1 MCPVRFDAEGARR
14 MLGLLARLAAGEDV
28 PEAELQAVL
37 DTPAYRLFFA
47 HHNRFAGRSL
57 APAEFAA
64 MLRAIPRGEF
74 HTANPQLE
82 RMWASFRTAPARLSA
97 LQALYTGVVEKDVVP
112 EAASLARR
120 WLPGDAAL
128 ETTVFILLDGMSGGF
143 VYQGQ
148 VAFDLL
154 QMRNAEG
161 FLKVLAHE
169 LHHIGVEGLWQG
181 QFDAPHLPPGRRL
194 ALEFLGLLLGEG
206 SATCL
211 ISGAP
216 EEPEG
221 VAQWQEHMAQI
232 DHLFGRAEGLL
243 RRAWAGEMDEAAFQA
258 EVPSFLQGYMGEAYA
273 VGYVMVERIQQAL
286 GDEAILACLREPRRT
301 LALYNQAAGLLPGA
315 YRFDAGLAGEMEK
328 S

>member
-14 MLGLLARLAAGEDV
+14 MLGLLARLAAGEEV
-28 PEAELQAVL
+28 PEADVQAVL
-37 DTPAYRLFFA
+37 ETPAYRLFFA
-47 HHNRFAGRSL
+47 HHNRFANRSL

-64 MLRAIPRGEF
+64 MLRAIPRGELS
-74 HTANPQLE
+74 TENPQLQ
-82 RMWASFRTAPARLSA
+82 RMWARFREAPARLHE
-97 LQALYTGVVEKDVVP
+97 LQALYNEVVARDVVP
-112 EAASLARR
+112 EAAALARR

-128 ETTVFILLDGMSGGF
+128 DTTVFILLDGMSGGF

-154 QMRNAEG
+154 QMQGAG
-161 FLKVLAHE
+161 WFLKVLAHE
-169 LHHIGVEGLWQG
+169 LHHIGIEGLWLG
-181 QFDAPHLPPGRRL
+181 QLDAPHLSPGQRM
-194 ALEFLGLLLGEG
+194 ALEFVGLLLGEG

-221 VAQWQEHMAQI
+221 VAQWQGHMAQI
-232 DHLFGRAEGLL
+232 DNLFARVEGLL
-243 RRAWAGEMDEAAFQA
+243 RRAWAGEIDAAAFEA

-273 VGYVMVERIQQAL
+273 VGYVMIERIRRAL
-286 GDEAILACLREPRRT
+286 GDEAILACLREPRRA
-301 LALYNQAAGLLPGA
+301 LALYNRAALLLPGA

>member
-14 MLGLLARLAAGEDV
+14 MLGLLARLAAGEEVAD
-28 PEAELQAVL
+28 AEVQAVL
-37 DTPAYRLFFA
+37 ETPAYRLFFA
-47 HHNRFAGRSL
+47 HHNRFANRSL
-57 APAEFAA
+57 APGEFAA

-74 HTANPQLE
+74 HTENPQLD
-82 RMWASFRTAPARLSA
+82 RMWSRFRAVPARLGE
-97 LQALYTGVVEKDVVP
+97 LQALYHEVVARDVVP
-112 EAASLARR
+112 EAASIARR

-128 ETTVFILLDGMSGGF
+128 DTTVFILLDGMSGGF

-154 QMRNAEG
+154 QMRGAG
-161 FLKVLAHE
+161 WFLKVLAHE
-169 LHHIGVEGLWQG
+169 LHHIGVEALWQG
-181 QFDAPHLPPGRRL
+181 QLSAPYLPPGRRM
-194 ALEFLGLLLGEG
+194 ALEFVGMLLGEG

-211 ISGAP
+211 ISGEP

-221 VAQWQEHMAQI
+221 VAQWQGHMAQI
-232 DHLFGRAEGLL
+232 DHLFARVEGLL
-243 RRAWAGEMDEAAFQA
+243 RRAWAGEIDEAAFEA

-273 VGYVMVERIQQAL
+273 VGYVMVERIRQAL
-286 GDEAILACLREPRRT
+286 GDDAVLACLREPRRA
-301 LALYNQAAGLLPGA
+301 LAIYNQAAALLPGA